1 MSIAS
6 LIRRTV
12 LRRWHRSNRVL
23 VAIVRCSNEAK
34 ARGLH
39 SAARELDSAVA
50 RKLREDQRY
59 GELLDR
65 YVRKQG

>member
-1 MSIAS
+1 MTIAS

-23 VAIVRCSNEAK
+23 AAIVRCSNEAK

-39 SAARELDSAVA
+39 SAARELDSVVA
-50 RKLREDQRY
+50 RKLREDAKY
-59 GELLDR
+59 GELLNR
-65 YVRKQG
+65 YARKTG